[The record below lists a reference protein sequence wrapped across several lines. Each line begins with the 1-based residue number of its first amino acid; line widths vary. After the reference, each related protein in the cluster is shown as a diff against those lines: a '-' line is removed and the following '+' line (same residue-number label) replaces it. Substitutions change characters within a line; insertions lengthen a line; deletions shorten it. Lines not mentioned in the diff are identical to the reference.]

1 MAIRLRPLAVAL
13 AVALVAGLAAL
24 PDTRALPAQRAA
36 DFTLPRL
43 GQGANPFS
51 PADMRGQVWILNVW
65 ASWCTACRDEHV
77 RLLELSRAGTVPI
90 VGLGFRDGPREA
102 RAWLRQLGDPFV
114 ASMVDGDGR
123 VATDYGVRAV
133 PTTFVIDRE
142 GVVRYRHDGVLT
154 RRALERDVLPAVRRW
169 QR

>member
-1 MAIRLRPLAVAL
+1 MAIAARPLTVAL
-13 AVALVAGLAAL
+13 AAALLAGFAAL
-24 PDTRALPAQRAA
+24 PGTRAIPAQRAA

-43 GQGANPFS
+43 GQGSFS

-77 RLLELSRAGTVPI
+77 RLLELSRARTVPI

-114 ASMVDGDGR
+114 AAMVDGDGR
-123 VATDYGVRAV
+123 VAADYGVHAV
-133 PTTFVIDRE
+133 PTTFVIDGE